1 MLVAAKKD
9 DKIMVGVSVCDSL
22 IDMTEKD
29 LSLIENLP
37 FWKVNGTSDCYVFAD
52 ERNFAFELL
61 RYNDHIFKNITDGN
75 SIITTVVPKM
85 KELLG
90 KHSRIINGNEW
101 ESQLLIVKGNKM
113 YSIGRYFS
121 VSENDNYACLGFE
134 GYVLGCLEELSNK
147 GYEVSSLD
155 KVVNSLRYLNAIR
168 NRDYFPLITFDT
180 STKKR
185 RVFYK

>member
-37 FWKVNGTSDCYVFAD
+37 FWKVNGTNDCYVFAD
-52 ERNFAFELL
+52 ERNFAVELL

-85 KELLG
+85 KELLSKYLQVVDG
-90 KHSRIINGNEW
+90 KQW
-101 ESQLLIVKGNKM
+101 EGPLLIVKGNNM
-113 YSIGRYFS
+113 YSIGNFFT
-121 VSENDNYACLGFE
+121 VTEVKEFVGF
-134 GYVLGCLEELSNK
+134 
-147 GYEVSSLD
+147 GYESYLLGSLYESKD
-155 KVVNSLRYLNAIR
+155 KDLTESILFAVENLNFALSK
-168 NRDYFPLITFDT
+168 NFFPLMVFDNQT
-180 STKKR
+180 KR
-185 RVFYK
+185 RKFYYR